1 MLGAGALGA
10 FRILHYSHNC
20 EFKNTGLI
28 QLYRYLQAILTGLL
42 IVRMYTQL
50 EPRQLEYYLFLAR
63 RYQIRM
69 YLITSRIYTMKL
81 PSLARVYLY
90 CRFATW

>member
-1 MLGAGALGA
+1 MGAGALGA
-10 FRILHYSHNC
+10 FLVLQYSHNC

-28 QLYRYLQAILTGLL
+28 QLYWYLQAILTALL
-42 IVRMYTQL
+42 TVLMYTQL
-50 EPRQLEYYLFLAR
+50 DPRQLEYYLFLAR
-63 RYQIRM
+63 WYQIRM
-69 YLITSRIYTMKL
+69 YLIPLRIYTIEL

>member
-1 MLGAGALGA
+1 MGAGALGA
-10 FRILHYSHNC
+10 LLILHYSHNC

-42 IVRMYTQL
+42 SVRMYMQL

-63 RYQIRM
+63 WYQIRM
-69 YLITSRIYTMKL
+69 YLIPSQIYTIEL
-81 PSLARVYLY
+81 PSLVHVYLY
-90 CRFATW
+90 CRFVNW